1 MKVLNFGSCNI
12 DYVYSLEHIVESGE
26 TENAYSL
33 ELFAGGKGLNQS
45 VALAKAGAE
54 VFHAGVVGNDGELL
68 IDTLKENGIDV
79 AYIKRTDKPSGH
91 AIIQVDKQGRNSI
104 IVLSGANGMITE
116 EYTDSV
122 LEHFDGNDIL
132 LLQNE
137 INGIDRIIDKAY
149 EKKMRIVLNPSPVN
163 SSLDGVDFGKLT
175 YIILNETEIK
185 AISGETDTE
194 TALKTLKQRYPRL
207 KIMLTLGCDGC
218 IYSDSEQEVFQP
230 VFAVNAVDTTAAGDT
245 FTGYFISEIINSTD
259 YALALRNSSAA
270 SAIAVSRKGASAS
283 IPKREEVMSFL
294 KSKQ

>member
-12 DYVYSLEHIVESGE
+12 DYVYSLDHIVESGE

-45 VALAKAGAE
+45 VALAKAGAK
-54 VFHAGVVGNDGELL
+54 VFHAGIVGKDGELL
-68 IDTLKENGIDV
+68 IDTLKENGVDV
-79 AYIKRTDKPSGH
+79 SYIKRTDKPSGH

-122 LEHFDGNDIL
+122 IENFDGNDIL

-137 INGIDRIIDKAY
+137 INGIGRIIDKAY
-149 EKKMRIVLNPSPVN
+149 EKKMCIVLNPSPVN
-163 SSLDGVDFGKLT
+163 GDLDDVDFGKLT

-194 TALKTLKQRYPRL
+194 NALKTLKKRYPRL

-218 IYSDSEQEVFQP
+218 VYSDSEREVFQP
-230 VFAVNAVDTTAAGDT
+230 VFSVNAVDTTAAGDT
-245 FTGYFISEIINSTD
+245 FTGYFISEILRNTD
-259 YALALRNSSAA
+259 YAIALRNSSAA
-270 SAIAVSRKGASAS
+270 SAIAVSKKGASAS
-283 IPKREEVMSFL
+283 IPKREEVTEFL
-294 KSKQ
+294 RSEP